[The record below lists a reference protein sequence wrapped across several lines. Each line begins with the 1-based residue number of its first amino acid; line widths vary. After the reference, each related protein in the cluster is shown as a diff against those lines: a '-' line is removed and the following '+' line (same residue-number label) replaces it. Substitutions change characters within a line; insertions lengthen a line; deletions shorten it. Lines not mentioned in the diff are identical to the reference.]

1 MALAL
6 VSDVVFPLPT
16 GHAPR
21 GAGPLC
27 AGDPAPLAAAD
38 TGAAPA
44 PTPRDKQAT
53 EAPAPCNL
61 YPIPLSS
68 VTFLAKGGSVGKKSS
83 VRQTFKGSV

>member
-1 MALAL
+1 MALAS

-16 GHAPR
+16 DHAPR

-44 PTPRDKQAT
+44 PIPHDKQAT
-53 EAPAPCNL
+53 EALPPVT
-61 YPIPLSS
+61 YIPSHSVLSL
-68 VTFLAKGGSVGKKSS
+68 F
-83 VRQTFKGSV
+83 